1 MKLHQAMQHNKNAAT
16 RFTESDIREIR
27 SLYPGMM
34 PTQIARRYGAPVPT
48 IKGILYGNT
57 WTHVL

>member
-1 MKLHQAMQHNKNAAT
+1 MKPSRAMQHNKNAAT
-16 RFTESDIREIR
+16 RFTEADIREIR

-34 PTQIARRYGAPVPT
+34 PTQIARKYNAPVPT
-48 IKGILYGNT
+48 IKGILYWRT